1 MFDSEDHRLWQVNLI
16 ALLVNGCG
24 DDRGVDD
31 NRVIRIDGIAAQSD
45 AGVLR
50 GEVGAQ
56 VLVHDKHHPDLTCT
70 KGTRIVHSIIVVKQ
84 WWQKFDTSSGWEKK
98 IERHRETEITV
109 RASARRKTCDF
120 SATISAMLFQS
131 AGWQLDGVSVL
142 FRLRECQVC
151 EVPIRAQPGYFQ
163 HWNTYTQAHMHT
175 KHARPNGKL

>member
-50 GEVGAQ
+50 GQVGAQ
-56 VLVHDKHHPDLTCT
+56 VLVQDKHHPDLTCT

-98 IERHRETEITV
+98 IERHREREISESKCKEENMRFLCYHFCHAVWECWLT
-109 RASARRKTCDF
+109 
-120 SATISAMLFQS
+120 
-131 AGWQLDGVSVL
+131 AGWS
-142 FRLRECQVC
+142 FRVVPTEGMSGLRGSHPCSAWLLPALKYV
-151 EVPIRAQPGYFQ
+151 
-163 HWNTYTQAHMHT
+163 HTNTHAHKT
-175 KHARPNGKL
+175 RTP